1 MPTFECT
8 RCNEMTYSASAGAIA
23 ACPRCGSERQRV
35 IEGGFDEARRS
46 LRPLG
51 ESDHATLVYDDA
63 AAIAPFCARFLTD
76 GVKAGERVIAGVED
90 HLREAICALLGPD
103 AELTVEWQDPRSL
116 YVDFDAAR
124 VAATY
129 EALIGSEERT
139 TRILAG
145 LDSESAQSVDR
156 EQWDQYETLAHEI
169 ATDHGATV
177 VCLYDTGVLPPD
189 LLDVGACRHGLT
201 VEHGAARR
209 NERFE
214 YQPV

>member
-8 RCNEMTYSASAGAIA
+8 RCNEMTYSASAGVVAP
-23 ACPRCGSERQRV
+23 CPRCGSELQRV
-35 IEGGFDEARRS
+35 IDGGFDEARRS

-63 AAIAPFCARFLTD
+63 TAIAPFCARFLTD
-76 GVKAGERVIAGVED
+76 GVRAGERVIAGVVD
-90 HLREAICALLGPD
+90 YLREAICALLGPD
-103 AELTVEWQDPRSL
+103 VELAVEWHDPRAL
-116 YVDFDAAR
+116 YSDFDAAR

-129 EALIGSEERT
+129 SALIGGEERT

-145 LDSESAQSVDR
+145 LDGESAQNVER
-156 EQWDQYETLAHEI
+156 EEWDQYETLAHGI
-169 ATDHGATV
+169 VTDHGATV

-201 VEHGAARR
+201 VEDGAARR
-209 NERFE
+209 NEQFE